1 MSESA
6 SAGVGLGLPGFMA
19 VTGSVALLAGAWA
32 PLAHAQA
39 GDGPATL
46 SEVVVTAQR
55 RAENLQQVPI
65 SISAFSSEQLQAQN
79 MATSSDLE
87 HITPN
92 LIFAE
97 SGRDGQIFIR
107 GVGSTRLSGAGA
119 DPSSATYVDGVYRSR
134 GVSSLVELL
143 DIERVEVLRGPQGT
157 LYGRNSTGGAVRY
170 VSQDPAPTFGGKAI
184 AELGNYDQRKALAQL
199 DVPLVG
205 DQLLMRAVVLHDEH
219 EGYTRNL
226 QHPGETFGRKNLT
239 AGRLTLKY
247 KPSESFDL
255 TLHGGKSRDNSD
267 QTALKQFIDPKGPFG
282 SAQIISDPRT
292 VRADFGPREAPVDT
306 GYFDMTAN
314 WDVGAVRLTS
324 ITGFVSVDT
333 GPFSGDL
340 DNTEIAGVTDGD
352 PRNHVLGIEDGGHSL
367 TQEFNVASR
376 GDGPFQWV
384 AGTFFLKDDNK
395 TLRQG
400 LYIPLIPVLAAN
412 HRTVNAYETTHNYAV
427 FGNGSYQLTDKIRF
441 TAGARYSYE
450 KKEIERAQYVNLTLA
465 NGPQF
470 DQKSWNSFTPKFV
483 LDYTINDAAMTY
495 ISYSKGFKS
504 GAFNASNFDPAV
516 NPENIKA
523 YEVGAK
529 TQWLDRRVTLDVA
542 AFKYHYTDLQVQS
555 LDPNNIGTEIV
566 RNAAG
571 ADLEGA
577 ELEATWLAAPRL
589 LVNASTAWLNAQY
602 TDFPTLAGNLR
613 GNELPNAPKWS
624 GNFGLQYTIALGGAG
639 DIKLNGNSFASAQR
653 FLSEYNNPITDRQG
667 FFYLLDARATWTSP
681 QERWNVAFYGKNL
694 TDRVVF
700 SRTITQ
706 AALLRNGYLAYIEPP
721 RTFGVDVTVRF

>member
-1 MSESA
+1 MSGLTGHGAGAATFAVVLAANAWLPVAHSQESA
-6 SAGVGLGLPGFMA
+6 AA
-19 VTGSVALLAGAWA
+19 AL
-32 PLAHAQA
+32 
-39 GDGPATL
+39 T
-46 SEVVVTAQR
+46 EVVVTAQR
-55 RAENLQQVPI
+55 RTENLQQVPI
-65 SISAFSSEQLQAQN
+65 SISAFSSQQLEAAN
-79 MATSSDLE
+79 IGTSADLE

-143 DIERVEVLRGPQGT
+143 DIQRVEVLRGPQGT

-170 VSQDPAPTFGGKAI
+170 VSEDPASTFGGKVT
-184 AELGNYDQRKALAQL
+184 AELGNYDQRKILGQL
-199 DVPLVG
+199 DVPLIG
-205 DQLLMRAVVLHDEH
+205 DQLWMRAVVLHDEH
-219 EGYTRNL
+219 TGYTRNL
-226 QHPGETFGRKNLT
+226 EHPGETFGRKNLT
-239 AGRLTLKY
+239 AGRVTLKY
-247 KPSESFDL
+247 KPADNFDI
-255 TLHGGKSRDNSD
+255 TLHAGKSRDNSD
-267 QTALKQFIDPKGPFG
+267 QTALKQFIDPLGPFG
-282 SAQIISDPRT
+282 RAQIISDPRT
-292 VRADFGPREAPVDT
+292 VRADFGPREAPIDNGYVDAT
-306 GYFDMTAN
+306 IN

-324 ITGFVSVDT
+324 ITGFVSVDV

-384 AGTFFLKDDNK
+384 AGTFYLKDDNK

-400 LYIPLIPVLAAN
+400 LYVPLIPVLAAN
-412 HRTVNAYETTHNYAV
+412 HRTVNAFETTNNYAA

-441 TAGARYSYE
+441 TAGVRYSHE
-450 KKEIERAQYVNLTLA
+450 RKEIERAQYVNLTLTT
-465 NGPQF
+465 GPQF
-470 DQKSWNSFTPKFV
+470 DAKSWNSLTPKFV
-483 LDYTINDAAMTY
+483 LDYKVNDDAMTY
-495 ISYSKGFKS
+495 ASYSKGFKS

-516 NPENIKA
+516 NPEYINA
-523 YEVGAK
+523 YEVGTK
-529 TQWLDRRVTLDVA
+529 TRWLDRRLTLDMA

-577 ELEATWLAAPRL
+577 ELEATWLATSRF
-589 LVNASTAWLNAQY
+589 LVNASAAWLNAQY
-602 TDFPTLAGNLR
+602 SDFPTLAGNLR
-613 GNELPNAPKWS
+613 GHELPNAPKWS
-624 GNFGLQYTIALGGAG
+624 GNLGLQYTMPLGEAG
-639 DIKLNGNSFASAQR
+639 DIKFNGNYFVSAQR

-667 FFYLLDARATWTSP
+667 FFSLVDARASWNSP
-681 QERWNVAFYGKNL
+681 DDRWNLAFYGKNL
-694 TDRVVF
+694 ADRVVF

-706 AALLRNGYLAYIEPP
+706 ASLLRNGYLAYIEPP
-721 RTFGVDVTVRF
+721 RTFGLDLTLRF